1 MDIKGSLNSVYVL
14 NFHNKK
20 LKNNNNKGIQVL
32 AQM

>member
-1 MDIKGSLNSVYVL
+1 MGIQGSLNSVYVL

-20 LKNNNNKGIQVL
+20 LKKNNKGIQVF